1 MITDEQLDDMLH
13 ALGKS
18 HTPKRSK
25 MGWRNFY
32 TTDKGGSASW
42 DDLVS
47 KGLATRN
54 DANVERSNQV
64 VYRVSN
70 QGLKLLGV
78 RLK

>member
-25 MGWRNFY
+25 MGWRNYY
-32 TTDKGGSASW
+32 TSDAKGSESW

-54 DANVERSNQV
+54 DANAGRSNQV
-64 VYRVSN
+64 VYRVSE

-78 RLK
+78 KIK